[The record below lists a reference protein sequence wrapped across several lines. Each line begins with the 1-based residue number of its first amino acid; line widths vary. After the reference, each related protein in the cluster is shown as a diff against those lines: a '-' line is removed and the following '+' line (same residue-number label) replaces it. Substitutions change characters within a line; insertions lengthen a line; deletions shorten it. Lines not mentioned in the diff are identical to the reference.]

1 LKNNSAFQVIE
12 ITPDMLGLRL
22 DKALSFVPEIGSRS
36 RAENLID
43 QKLVRVNGEQVKSS
57 YKIDEGDKIEVSYPQ
72 AQTSELKPYD
82 LKLDILFEDK
92 DVIVVNKPPGLVVHP
107 AAGHQDDTLV
117 NALIAHTDDLAMK
130 FGEER
135 PGIVHRLDRETSGVL
150 VVAKN
155 DFAQENLASQFKAR
169 QVHRIYHAICIGQP
183 PRKDG
188 TLQSFIAR
196 HPSNRKKFAGVLDD
210 DRKIIRSQDS
220 DPGVGKWAVTHYK
233 VLDTH
238 PAGLS
243 YLQLKLET
251 GRTHQIRVHLSEM
264 GYPLLSDDLY
274 GSDRKLKS
282 IHGHNNQD
290 ILKTSQRCALHAC
303 ELAFQHPATK
313 ENLSFQVPWP
323 DHQEIRA
330 HFFKNLKI

>member
-1 LKNNSAFQVIE
+1 
-12 ITPDMLGLRL
+12 MLGQRV

-36 RAENLID
+36 RAESLLE
-43 QKLVRVNGEQVKSS
+43 KGLVRVNGETPKSS
-57 YKIDEGDKIEVSYPQ
+57 YRIEESDVIEVSYPEV
-72 AQTSELKPYD
+72 QTSELKPMKMD
-82 LKLDILFEDK
+82 LDILFEDK
-92 DVIVVNKPPGLVVHP
+92 DIIVINKPSGLVIHP

-117 NALIAHTDDLAMK
+117 NALLAHTPDLAMK

-135 PGIVHRLDRETSGVL
+135 PGIVHRLDKETSGVL

-155 DFAQENLASQFKAR
+155 DFAQENLSEQFRAR
-169 QVHRIYHAICIGQP
+169 TVHRIYHAICLGQP

-188 TLQSFIAR
+188 TYQSFIAR
-196 HPSNRKKFAGVLDD
+196 HPSNRKKYASLIGD
-210 DRKIIRSQDS
+210 DRKIIREQDL

-233 VLDTH
+233 VLATH

-251 GRTHQIRVHLSEM
+251 GRTHQIRVHLSEA

-282 IHGHNNQD
+282 VHGHSNQD
-290 ILKTSQRCALHAC
+290 LLKTSTRCALHAC
-303 ELAFQHPATK
+303 ELAFQHPKTK

-323 DHQEIRA
+323 DHQEIRE
-330 HFFKNLKI
+330 HFFKNLKV